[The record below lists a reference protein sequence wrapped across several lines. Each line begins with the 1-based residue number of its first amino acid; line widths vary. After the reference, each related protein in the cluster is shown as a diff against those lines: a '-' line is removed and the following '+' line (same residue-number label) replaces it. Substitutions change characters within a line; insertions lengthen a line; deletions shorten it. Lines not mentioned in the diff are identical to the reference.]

1 MPSTAL
7 CFRSQA
13 QCVVALHPWANW
25 VQVLDIRPV
34 TVTNP
39 AELHK
44 ELSFDAEVGPSK
56 TAKNNWLPAISQNK
70 QSVRHRRNC

>member
-7 CFRSQA
+7 GFRSQA
-13 QCVVALHPWANW
+13 QCVAAMNPMANW

-34 TVTNP
+34 TVTNQ

-56 TAKNNWLPAISQNK
+56 TAKNN
-70 QSVRHRRNC
+70 